1 MLQDIKDYCPDVID
15 FVLSDEVKEKFAEVL
30 VLFKGADNV
39 DEVIEKV
46 NEYFNAEFPTKE
58 VARRFIDEFEISNIR
73 EEYAKIVENELPD
86 AEREL
91 LDAIEQAKRLKKE
104 AEDALLSVRN
114 RIKELAARVKDG
126 KEDYKLSSKNT
137 FRIALYGHYL
147 TYSWVDGEI
156 KLVKAERVPDWD
168 KNKIWAQ
175 EDRNRKGMEELF
187 GVKFPEVMKPK
198 EEEKPADTGGDGD
211 PDDIGGDNDNEE
223 EPETESDADSEENE
237 NSEE

>member
-1 MLQDIKDYCPDVID
+1 MLQDIKDYCPDEID

-30 VLFKGADNV
+30 TLFEGAD
-39 DEVIEKV
+39 DIEEVIKKV

-58 VARRFIDEFEISNIR
+58 IARRLIDDFEIQNIR
-73 EEYAKIVENELPD
+73 EEYAMIVEGELPA

-91 LDAIEQAKRLKKE
+91 LDAIDQAKRIKKE
-104 AEDALLSVRN
+104 AEDNLLSVRN
-114 RIKELAARVKDG
+114 RIKELAARVSDG

-137 FRIALYGHYL
+137 FRISLNGYYL
-147 TYSWVDGEI
+147 TYSWVDEQV

-187 GVKFPEVMKPK
+187 GVKFPEVSKPK
-198 EEEKPADTGGDGD
+198 VEETHVDDSDGGDGD
-211 PDDIGGDNDNEE
+211 PDDIGDYDE
-223 EPETESDADSEENE
+223 DADGNGD
-237 NSEE
+237 

>member
-1 MLQDIKDYCPDVID
+1 MLRDIDGYIPAQID
-15 FVLSDEVKEKFAEVL
+15 FVLSDEVKEKFADVL
-30 VLFKGADNV
+30 TLFDGADDV
-39 DEVIEKV
+39 EKVIEKV

-58 VARRFIDEFEISNIR
+58 VARRYIDDFEIRNIR
-73 EEYAKIVENELPD
+73 EEYGKIVENELPD

-91 LDAIEQAKRLKKE
+91 LDAIDRAKRIKKE
-104 AEDALLSVRN
+104 ADDALLSVRN
-114 RIKELAARVKDG
+114 RIKELAARVTDG

-156 KLVKAERVPDWD
+156 KLVKAERIPDWD

-187 GVKFPEVMKPK
+187 GIKFPEVERPKVEEKK
-198 EEEKPADTGGDGD
+198 EETEEQNGGGDGD
-211 PDDIGGDNDNEE
+211 PDDIGDAD
-223 EPETESDADSEENE
+223 EPETENEPENDEE
-237 NSEE
+237 

>member
-1 MLQDIKDYCPDVID
+1 MLQDIKDYCPDVIN

-46 NEYFNAEFPTKE
+46 YQYFNAEFPNKE
-58 VARRFIDEFEISNIR
+58 VARRYIDEFEITNIR

-91 LDAIEQAKRLKKE
+91 LDAIEQAKRIKKE

-114 RIKELAARVKDG
+114 RIKELAARVTDG

-187 GVKFPEVMKPK
+187 GVKFPEVEKPK
-198 EEEKPADTGGDGD
+198 TEEKPEDEVESAGDGD
-211 PDDIGGDNDNEE
+211 PDDIGDSAEDEDEE
-223 EPETESDADSEENE
+223 
-237 NSEE
+237 

>member
-1 MLQDIKDYCPDVID
+1 MLQDIKDYCPDIID
-15 FVLSDEVKEKFAEVL
+15 FVLSDEVKEKFAEVTT
-30 VLFKGADNV
+30 LFRGAENV

-46 NEYFNAEFPTKE
+46 NEYFNAEFPTNE
-58 VARRFIDEFEISNIR
+58 VARRHIDEFEVQNIR
-73 EEYAKIVENELPD
+73 EEYAHIVEDELPQV
-86 AEREL
+86 EREQ
-91 LDAIEQAKRLKKE
+91 LDAIDQAKRIKKE
-104 AEDALLSVRN
+104 ADDNLLSVRN

-137 FRIALYGHYL
+137 FRIALNGYYL

-187 GVKFPEVMKPK
+187 GVKFPEVAKPK
-198 EEEKPADTGGDGD
+198 SEEKTDEESAGGDGD
-211 PDDIGGDNDNEE
+211 PDDIGVGE
-223 EPETESDADSEENE
+223 EPESESEEPEQLEE
-237 NSEE
+237 NDEE